1 MKKYDL
7 LSISPIDGRYF
18 EICHGMAELF
28 SEYAL
33 IKNRVLVEV
42 KWLIFLSDLKERT
55 GIDVIRVE
63 IRRIN
68 FLRDTANLRIFY
80 YEEDSE

>member
-18 EICHGMAELF
+18 EVCHGMAEHF

-42 KWLIFLSDLKERT
+42 KWLIYLSDLKEIKNFPKLN
-55 GIDVIRVE
+55 GASK
-63 IRRIN
+63 N
-68 FLRDTANLRIFY
+68 FLLKI
-80 YEEDSE
+80 

>member
-7 LSISPIDGRYF
+7 LSISPIDGRYS
-18 EICHGMAELF
+18 EVCHGMAEHF

-42 KWLIFLSDLKERT
+42 KWLLFLSNQK
-55 GIDVIRVE
+55 E
-63 IRRIN
+63 IRSIPILNTVSKN
-68 FLRDTANLRIFY
+68 FLLKIHDGFTLKDAEKIKKL
-80 YEEDSE
+80 